1 MSAAAELLRMTE
13 NPEAE
18 FPSLLSN
25 APQAFV
31 LCRADGAISSLNP
44 AAEQLLGRKPYRNPV
59 LCFLDLISLEQQ
71 ALAER
76 EIRAL
81 MEGRGT
87 AFQIETRTSA
97 LNTRVLRWT
106 GWTLQGD
113 RNAFLAF
120 AEEVPDASAVEH
132 RLRQA
137 QRLEAIGRLAG
148 GVAHDFNNL
157 LTGVLL
163 YCDLLMAS
171 LDPSHCA
178 HKYADEIRKAGFQAT
193 GIVRQLLAVARPT
206 TSQARVLC
214 LNEIVE
220 SMRNLLSRLIG
231 ENFELTFHLDSG
243 LGLVGMDPS
252 HAQQILL
259 NLVLN
264 ARDAMPQGGKIWI
277 ETRNCKVQVLQEE
290 APHFKS
296 APTLPCALF
305 LVSDNGPGM
314 DESVRARI
322 FEPFFTTKA
331 ASGAGLGLST
341 VHDIVTS
348 SGGLIY
354 VDSELGQGTRV
365 SVLLPIAPQ
374 QATESLN
381 TSSYP
386 MNDEELSSHEEKE

>member
-1 MSAAAELLRMTE
+1 MSAAVDVLRIAE

-18 FPSLLSN
+18 FLSLWSN
-25 APQAFV
+25 APHAFV
-31 LCRADGAISSLNP
+31 LCRADGAISSFNP
-44 AAEQLLGRKPYRNPV
+44 ATQQLLGRNPYSHPV
-59 LCFLDLISLEQQ
+59 VRFLDLIPLEQHP
-71 ALAER
+71 LVER
-76 EIRAL
+76 EIHAL
-81 MEGRGT
+81 MEGMRT
-87 AFQIETRTSA
+87 SFQIDTRTSG
-97 LNTRVLRWT
+97 LNACVVRWT
-106 GWTLQGD
+106 AWRLQGD

-120 AEEVPDASAVEH
+120 AEEVPDAVAVEH

-137 QRLEAIGRLAG
+137 QHLEAIGRLAG

-171 LDPSHCA
+171 LDPSHRA

-206 TSQARVLC
+206 ASQARALC

-231 ENFELTFHLDSG
+231 ENFELTFHLDPG
-243 LGLVGMDPS
+243 LGLVSMDPS

-264 ARDAMPQGGKIWI
+264 ARDAMPLGGKIRI
-277 ETRNCKVQVLQEE
+277 ETRNCKVQILADD
-290 APHFKS
+290 APCFKA

-314 DESVRARI
+314 DESVRAHV

-331 ASGAGLGLST
+331 ARGTGLGLST
-341 VHDIVTS
+341 VHDVVTT

-354 VDSELGQGTRV
+354 VDSEPGQGTRV
-365 SVLLPIAPQ
+365 SVLLPIASQ

>member
-31 LCRADGAISSLNP
+31 LCQADGAISSFNP
-44 AAEQLLGRKPYRNPV
+44 AAEQLLGSKPDSHSVVR
-59 LCFLDLISLEQQ
+59 FLDLIPLEQQ
-71 ALAER
+71 ALAEG
-76 EIRAL
+76 EICAL
-81 MEGRGT
+81 LEGKRSS
-87 AFQIETRTSA
+87 FQIETRTSGLHTGA
-97 LNTRVLRWT
+97 VRWV
-106 GWTLQGD
+106 GWRLLGD

-137 QRLEAIGRLAG
+137 QRLESIGRLAG

-171 LDPSHCA
+171 LDPSHRA

-206 TSQARVLC
+206 ISQARVLC

-231 ENFELTFHLDSG
+231 ENFELTFHLDPG
-243 LGLVGMDPS
+243 LGLVSMDPS

-277 ETRNCKVQVLQEE
+277 ETRSCKVQVLQEE
-290 APHFKS
+290 APRFRS

-305 LVSDNGPGM
+305 LVCDNGPGM
-314 DESVRARI
+314 DESVRARV

-331 ASGAGLGLST
+331 ARGTGLGLST
-341 VHDIVTS
+341 VHDIVTT
-348 SGGLIY
+348 SGGLIC
-354 VDSELGQGTRV
+354 VDSEPGQGTRV

-374 QATESLN
+374 QTTESLS